1 MNSVPLDYEKSVLTS
16 RPERCTI
23 SQKSGNGICRY
34 INPPNTSTVLCTA
47 RRISVGAL
55 NAALLSEV
63 STSMNMLQG
72 QTYNVIDLLLCM
84 RMLLVQITSGSPNV
98 KVSKA
103 LT

>member
-16 RPERCTI
+16 RPERCTF
-23 SQKSGNGICRY
+23 SQKSGNGFCRY
-34 INPPNTSTVLCTA
+34 ITPPNPSTVLCKA

-63 STSMNMLQG
+63 SVNMLQG